1 MGVRIGLLRGFRVA
15 IIIPV
20 ILFVLPLFAFAGGG
34 QQYPNGAEAMLI
46 GVAPPPG
53 FYLKDY
59 NFFYHA
65 SKLKDNDGNTLSL
78 AKNGVEL
85 DKLEVFANIPRFI
98 WISKLNLLGG
108 FYGMH
113 LFVPLMI
120 KENLDLNVLTPGGP
134 GSIGERRAGIGNLI
148 FAPFIW
154 TWHAKSGLLHM
165 ISALDIFIPTGQ
177 YNKNNL
183 LNIGKNFWTFE
194 PVFAITGFLPQHPNL
209 SGSIK
214 LMYDFNTKN
223 NDFLIDPTTAAKIG
237 NPALA
242 GLGTDLT
249 PGQEFHFDYSI
260 EYALTKNFRAGIV
273 GYFYQQTTN
282 DDTDFGK
289 VENDKGR
296 TFAIG
301 PGFWYNYQ
309 RWFFDLHAAFETAT
323 KNRPQGYMGL
333 FAITYCF

>member
-1 MGVRIGLLRGFRVA
+1 MELRFGSLRRFRLAV
-15 IIIPV
+15 IIPV
-20 ILFVLPLFAFAGGG
+20 ILFVLPLFALAGGG
-34 QQYPNGAEAMLI
+34 QHYPNGAEAMLI

-59 NFFYHA
+59 NYFYHA
-65 SKLKDNDGNTLSL
+65 SKLKDNDGHSLSL
-78 AKNGVEL
+78 GKNGVEL
-85 DKLEVFANIPRFI
+85 DSVEVYGNIPRFI
-98 WISKLNLLGG
+98 WISKLNLFGG

-113 LFVPLMI
+113 LFVPLI
-120 KENLDLNVLTPGGP
+120 FKQDLDLNVLTPGGP
-134 GSIGERRAGIGNLI
+134 ASIGEKRGGVGDLI

-165 ISALDIFIPTGQ
+165 ITALDVYIPTGQ

-183 LNIGKNFWTFE
+183 VNIGKNFWTFE

-223 NDFLIDPTTAAKIG
+223 KDYLMG
-237 NPALA
+237 
-242 GLGTDLT
+242 GVETDIR

-260 EYALTKNFRAGIV
+260 EYALTKNFRAGV
-273 GYFYQQTTN
+273 TGYFYQQTTN
-282 DDTDFGK
+282 DDTGFGEVK
-289 VENDKGR
+289 NDKGR
-296 TFAIG
+296 VFAIG

-309 RWFFDLHAAFETAT
+309 RWFFDLHAAFETGVR
-323 KNRPQGYMGL
+323 NRPQGVTGL
-333 FAITYCF
+333 FTITYAF